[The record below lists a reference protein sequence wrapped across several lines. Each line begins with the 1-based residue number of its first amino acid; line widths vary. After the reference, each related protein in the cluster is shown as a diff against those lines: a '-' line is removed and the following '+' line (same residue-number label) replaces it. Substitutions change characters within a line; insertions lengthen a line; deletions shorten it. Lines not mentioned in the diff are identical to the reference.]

1 MNTTEKLPDFAGS
14 SVLIVDD
21 NPRNLQLIS
30 SLLKNQGYKLFI
42 TNSGE
47 NALRFL
53 ETKLPDL
60 ILLDIMMPEMSGFEV
75 CRKLKQEELYRDIP
89 VIFITAKNDIEDV
102 VEGFELGAVDYI
114 TKPFNSKE
122 VLARVATHLNLK
134 TTQNLL
140 LEKNLELGKINEEL
154 AKSKS
159 IIEKD
164 AIKLAQLNAEKNIF
178 FSIIAHDLRG
188 PLSGLE
194 GISKILVEKT
204 GNAKPAE
211 INELATLLL
220 DSSTQV
226 FNLLEDLLEWA
237 QLQMKVAS
245 FSPAV
250 FPLNSITNSAIYL
263 LEHNMVKKN
272 VSLKN
277 NIPSNLMVNADPPML
292 KTIIRNLIS
301 NAIKFSPKNGEIELK
316 AKNLDNDKIQI
327 TISDTGVGMDEKLL
341 GKLFKLDQKT
351 SRSGTEGE
359 TSSGL
364 GLILCKDLID
374 KHNGEISVESKVG
387 KGTTFY
393 IVLPNQTFN

>member
-1 MNTTEKLPDFAGS
+1 MDTFDKSAHYAEPS
-14 SVLIVDD
+14 ILIVDD

-30 SLLKNQGYKLFI
+30 SLLKDQGYKLYI

-47 NALRFL
+47 NVMTFL
-53 ETKLPDL
+53 KNIIPDL

-75 CRKLKQEELYRDIP
+75 CRILKQQELYRDIP
-89 VIFITAKNDIEDV
+89 VIFLTAKNDIEDV
-102 VEGFELGAVDYI
+102 VEGFEVGAVDYI
-114 TKPFNSKE
+114 TKPFSSKE
-122 VLARVATHLNLK
+122 VLARVSTHMRLK
-134 TTQNLL
+134 QAQNMLFN
-140 LEKNLELGKINEEL
+140 KNLELSN
-154 AKSKS
+154 SKS

-194 GISKILVEKT
+194 GISRILVNKN
-204 GNAKPAE
+204 GKAKPEE
-211 INELATLLL
+211 ISELAALLL

-237 QLQMKVAS
+237 QLQMNVTT
-245 FSPAV
+245 FSPDV
-250 FPLNSITNSAIYL
+250 FPLSGITNTAIYL
-263 LEHNMVKKN
+263 LENSMVKKN
-272 VSLKN
+272 ISLKN
-277 NIPSNLMVNADPPML
+277 NIPYSLRVNADPSML
-292 KTIIRNLIS
+292 KTVIRNLIS
-301 NAIKFSPKNGEIELK
+301 NAVKFTPKNGKIELN
-316 AKNLDNDKIQI
+316 AKSLDNDKIQI
-327 TISDTGVGMDEKLL
+327 EISDTGIGIDGRLL
-341 GKLFKLDQKT
+341 EKLFKLDQKT
-351 SRSGTEGE
+351 ARPGTEGE

-393 IVLPNQTFN
+393 ITLPNQTFK